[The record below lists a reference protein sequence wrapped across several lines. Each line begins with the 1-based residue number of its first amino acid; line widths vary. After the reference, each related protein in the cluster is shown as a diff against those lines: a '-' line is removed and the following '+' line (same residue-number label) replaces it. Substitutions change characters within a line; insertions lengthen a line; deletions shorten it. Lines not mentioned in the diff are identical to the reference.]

1 MVTIIQNNQFVHL
14 PVAVVVNS
22 SDAGEDVKP
31 SESPLNPE
39 PALFTLL
46 TVTL

>member
-1 MVTIIQNNQFVHL
+1 MVINDSNNHFVHL

-22 SDAGEDVKP
+22 SDAGEDVK
-31 SESPLNPE
+31 SSNPE